1 MKVKNFIAADIN
13 QALAQV
19 KNELGPDAVI
29 LSQEKIAEGILVTA
43 AIDEKQDFSFDAEE
57 HVHEIDTKQFFDEAE
72 LRQALSYHGL
82 TEDVQYPILSACRDV
97 VRQNPHLSETAVL
110 AQALPQ
116 VFRFTPL
123 LSSPQKLQMFMGTPG
138 SGKSTAIAKAA
149 TQAKIHGQNPAIV
162 STDNMRAGANQ
173 QLKAFAEILNVDFF
187 FFKNPQD
194 LFRFLQTNAP
204 QYDRVFIDTPGINPF
219 IPSEVDKVAAFA
231 DTFKGDKILT
241 ADAGRNI
248 LEAVEVAEVFN
259 QLGADMLLPTR
270 LDLTRRIGSVL
281 SIAGSL
287 NMSLCGASVS
297 SSIAAGFASVS
308 AHALAGLILG

>member
-1 MKVKNFIAADIN
+1 MKVKNFIAPDIN
-13 QALAQV
+13 LAMAQI
-19 KNELGPDAVI
+19 KSELGADAVI
-29 LSQEKIAEGILVTA
+29 LSQEKISEGVLVTA

-57 HVHEIDTKQFFDEAE
+57 QVHEIDTKQFFDETK
-72 LRQALSYHGL
+72 LRQALAYHGL
-82 TEDVQYPILSACRDV
+82 TEEVQYPILSACRDIA
-97 VRQNPHLSETAVL
+97 RQNSRLSEIEVL
-110 AQALPQ
+110 AQALLK
-116 VFRFTPL
+116 VFKFTPL
-123 LSSPQKLQMFMGTPG
+123 LSSAQKLQMFMGTPG

-194 LFRFLQTNAP
+194 LFRFLQADAP

-219 IPSEVDKVAAFA
+219 MPQEVDKVAAFA
-231 DTFKGDKILT
+231 DTFKGDKVLT

-248 LEAVEVAEVFN
+248 LEAIEVAEIFR
-259 QLGADMLLPTR
+259 QLGATMLMPTR

-287 NMSLCGASVS
+287 DMSLCGASVS
-297 SSIAAGFASVS
+297 SSIAAGFAPVG
-308 AHALAGLILG
+308 AQALAGLILG